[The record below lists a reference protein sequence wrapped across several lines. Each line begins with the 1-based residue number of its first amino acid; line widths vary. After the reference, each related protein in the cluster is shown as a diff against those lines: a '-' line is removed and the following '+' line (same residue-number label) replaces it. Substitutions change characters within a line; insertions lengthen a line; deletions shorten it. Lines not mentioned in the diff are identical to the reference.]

1 MLVFLGYTLG
11 MPEIEAPPMP
21 YETMAALRAMGYK
34 FPNALADVV
43 DNSID
48 AGAKNIDLYVMADSA
63 LADKSHV
70 LIMDDGKGMTG
81 PELIKAMTLGSSK
94 SGTTDLGKF
103 GMGMKTASLSQCD
116 LLMVASVKN
125 GVFSGYSWDMDL
137 LQSSGR
143 WLLNELTLE
152 HFPEVARAHLK
163 KVKTGTVV
171 MWTRLRAYRNKAA
184 VTASRSIEAESLES
198 RLYLS
203 TVFHRHLA
211 GKVPGKKIKM
221 LMNQRVI
228 VNPWDPYCAT
238 ELNREVV
245 GTVHLDV
252 ENASGVIGRVTFN
265 AVLLPSQDRFS
276 SSSAFHQAAGVYK
289 WNDMQGFYFYRN
301 DRLVDF
307 GGWSHMR
314 TKDEKSK
321 FLRIAVDYTVNPA
334 MDEEMNVNVSKQTAS
349 IPAGIKPA
357 LDKLLRE
364 WIGHARSNY
373 SQASD
378 MPDTFREKKY
388 SLSEVEKML
397 LRVSDPVDKLKIKS
411 LFIKISQ

>member
-1 MLVFLGYTLG
+1 MSDIL
-11 MPEIEAPPMP
+11 APPMP

-48 AGAKNIDLYVMADSA
+48 AGAKKIDLYIMAGSD
-63 LADKSHV
+63 LADESYV
-70 LIMDDGKGMTG
+70 LIMDDGKGMSDK
-81 PELIKAMTLGSSK
+81 ELVKAMTLGSSK
-94 SGTTDLGKF
+94 SQEGDLGKF

-116 LLMVASVKN
+116 LLMVGSVK
-125 GVFSGYSWDMDL
+125 GGLFSGYSWDMDL
-137 LQSSGR
+137 LKKSGS
-143 WLLNELTLE
+143 WLLNQLRIEQ
-152 HFPEVARAHLK
+152 FPEVARAHLK
-163 KVKTGTVV
+163 STRNGTVV

-184 VTASRSIEAESLES
+184 ATASKSIEAESLES
-198 RLYLS
+198 RHYLA

-211 GKVPGKKIKM
+211 GDVPGKGIK
-221 LMNQRVI
+221 LIMNQRVI
-228 VNPWDPYCAT
+228 VKSWDPYCAT
-238 ELNREVV
+238 EANREVM
-245 GTVHLDV
+245 TEACFNV
-252 ENASGVIGRVTFN
+252 ENAAGIIGTVKFSP
-265 AVLLPSQDRFS
+265 VLLPSQDKFS
-276 SSSAFHQAAGVYK
+276 NSSAFHQAAGIYK

-301 DRLVDF
+301 SRLVDF

-314 TKDEKSK
+314 AKDEKSK
-321 FLRIAVDYTVNPA
+321 FLRIAVDYSVNTV
-334 MDEEMNVNVSKQTAS
+334 MDEEMDVNVSKQTAS
-349 IPAGIKPA
+349 IPHSIKPGV
-357 LDKLLRE
+357 DKLLRE
-364 WIGHARSNY
+364 WIGYARSNY

>member
-1 MLVFLGYTLG
+1 
-11 MPEIEAPPMP
+11 
-21 YETMAALRAMGYK
+21 
-34 FPNALADVV
+34 
-43 DNSID
+43 
-48 AGAKNIDLYVMADSA
+48 
-63 LADKSHV
+63 
-70 LIMDDGKGMTG
+70 
-81 PELIKAMTLGSSK
+81 
-94 SGTTDLGKF
+94 
-103 GMGMKTASLSQCD
+103 MGMKTASLSQCD

-143 WLLNELTLE
+143 WLLNELKLE

-184 VTASRSIEAESLES
+184 ATASKSIEAESLES

-211 GKVPGKKIKM
+211 GNVPGKKIKM

-245 GTVHLDV
+245 GTVHIDV
-252 ENASGVIGRVTFN
+252 ENANGVIGRVTFN
-265 AVLLPSQDRFS
+265 AVLLPSQDKFS

>member
-1 MLVFLGYTLG
+1 MPAIPGYALG

-63 LADKSHV
+63 LADKSYV
-70 LIMDDGKGMTG
+70 LIMDDGNGMTG

-94 SGTTDLGKF
+94 SRVSDLGKF

-116 LLMVASVKN
+116 LLMVGSVKS
-125 GVFSGYSWDMDL
+125 GKFCGYSWDMDL

-143 WLLNELTLE
+143 WLLNELKLE
-152 HFPEVARAHLK
+152 QFPEVARTHLK
-163 KVKTGTVV
+163 KVTSGTVV

-184 VTASRSIEAESLES
+184 ATASKSIEAECLES
-198 RLYLS
+198 RLYLA
-203 TVFHRHLA
+203 TVFHRHLS
-211 GKVPGKKIKM
+211 GQVPGKKFKM
-221 LMNQRVI
+221 MMNQRVI
-228 VNPWDPYCAT
+228 VNAWDPYCST
-238 ELNREVV
+238 EANREEV
-245 GTVHLDV
+245 GIVKFDV
-252 ENASGVIGRVTFN
+252 ENANGVIGEVTFK
-265 AVLLPSQDRFS
+265 AVLLPSQDKFS
-276 SSSAFHQAAGVYK
+276 SSASFHQAAGVYK

-301 DRLVDF
+301 NRLVDF

-314 TKDEKSK
+314 AKDEKSK
-321 FLRIAVDYTVNPA
+321 FLRIAVDYTVTPA
-334 MDEEMNVNVSKQTAS
+334 MDEEMDVNVSKQTAS
-349 IPAGIKPA
+349 IPASIRA
-357 LDKLLRE
+357 SVDKLLRE
-364 WIGHARSNY
+364 WIGYARSNY

-411 LFIKISQ
+411 LFIKISL